1 MNVTKHLGMNSKY
14 VGFESYDMSVIIGQE
29 TQ

>member
-1 MNVTKHLGMNSKY
+1 MNVTKHLGINSKY
-14 VGFESYDMSVIIGQE
+14 VRFESYDMSVIIGKE

>member
-1 MNVTKHLGMNSKY
+1 MNVTKNLSINSKY